1 MRRTTSNTQQR
12 MPSNRPVRRTPSTS
26 GIQRRPLTRP
36 SSSRT
41 NSMKDLSYRRDLEDN
56 ESDINENDH
65 DRYVLETLNNILEVV
80 KEGVES
86 ISNEKSEI
94 MSSIKSIRDNID
106 IIKTHTP
113 RKDPEYEAESRD
125 LLIDLR
131 DELRGLRKEHINV
144 FTDLKESINASELS
158 IPLHRRN
165 SYNKSS
171 TDVVN
176 AIRDLKTV
184 IETPRGSLQD
194 GDYTPRG
201 SIDGEYTPR
210 GIIQDSIR
218 EQISEYTSSIS
229 NIVSKLDEIIS
240 INKESKE
247 AYHARKSQD
256 IILLTGIKES
266 LEKKI
271 DFTLSTDG
279 YEKKYQDMRNVHQTQ
294 FYKFSK
300 ILAMYHNAMLTLCR
314 SDNPEAEEEFRKLQE
329 LVGAITEDSEVIE

>member
-12 MPSNRPVRRTPSTS
+12 ITGRTVRRTPSTS

-36 SSSRT
+36 APGRMS
-41 NSMKDLSYRRDLEDN
+41 NMKELPYRIEDS
-56 ESDINENDH
+56 EPEMTDDDHDH
-65 DRYVLETLNNILEVV
+65 DRYVIETLNNILEAI

-86 ISNEKSEI
+86 ITNEKSDF
-94 MSSIKSIRDNID
+94 MTSIKSIKDNID
-106 IIKTHTP
+106 IIRTHTP
-113 RKDPEYEAESRD
+113 RKDPEYEVESRD
-125 LLIDLR
+125 ALIEIK
-131 DELRGLRKEHINV
+131 DELKGLRKDHANAV
-144 FTDLKESINASELS
+144 TDLKESITTAELT

-165 SYNKSS
+165 SLNKSS
-171 TDVVN
+171 STEVVN

-184 IETPRGSLQD
+184 IETPREMFQD
-194 GDYTPRG
+194 TPREMFQ
-201 SIDGEYTPR
+201 DTPR
-210 GIIQDSIR
+210 LK
-218 EQISEYTSSIS
+218 EEYNSSIN

-247 AYHARKSQD
+247 AYHTRRTQD
-256 IILLTGIKES
+256 TALLTDIKEA

-271 DFTLSTDG
+271 TLTDSIEG
-279 YEKKYQDMRNVHQTQ
+279 YEKKYQDMKGVHETQ

-329 LVGAITEDSEVIE
+329 LVGSISSDNEHI